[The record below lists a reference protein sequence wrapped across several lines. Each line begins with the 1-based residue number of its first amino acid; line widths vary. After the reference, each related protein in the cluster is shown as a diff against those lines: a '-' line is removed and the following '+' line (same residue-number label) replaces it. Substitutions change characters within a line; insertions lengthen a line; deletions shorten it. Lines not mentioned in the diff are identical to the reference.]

1 MLKNS
6 KSNFWTFFSIGMWFW
21 VQSAIL
27 ISVGGYLFYVYDLQ
41 NQYQLSKISQHQFWN
56 AKKNVLTFEGVE
68 PPFFVDEID
77 REKAKK
83 RPKTTVIE
91 SKLVN
96 NFNDFRDKYVFVS
109 KNPQPSFQ
117 KNGLE
122 FKSKQLQNAYLIKN
136 TNDLV
141 DLIMTNK
148 KKSNET
154 SQEFFLRTSIEKDV
168 NHLLKEVNLA
178 EKDVIILN
186 NYVSQLFGIWGDRR
200 EKGLNLVDFSF
211 DQKSKTIKLE
221 WKFQNYRA
229 NAAIVQK
236 IGAYDWFKSY
246 ILLVD
251 KNKIDTLKN
260 ISFESVFS

>member
-27 ISVGGYLFYVYDLQ
+27 ISVGGYLVYVYDVQ
-41 NQYQLSKISQHQFWN
+41 NQYQFSKISQHQFWN